1 MPLQFSGGIG
11 ATELSLF
18 LHYSLISEDKACAST
33 VDALCVGGCHSLFCA
48 IHHRTTEDCR
58 WPLQSSGSIG
68 ATALSLFPHYSRI
81 SEDTARTSTDGAL
94 CVGGFQSNTSAKSPL
109 TNRET
114 VSSRLTCPLA
124 LH

>member
-1 MPLQFSGGIG
+1 MRQHCGRPLCWRLPQPLLCHPPPNNRRLPL
-11 ATELSLF
+11 ATPVQWK
-18 LHYSLISEDKACAST
+18 HWRDST
-33 VDALCVGGCHSLFCA
+33 FAVS
-48 IHHRTTEDCR
+48 T
-58 WPLQSSGSIG
+58 LQ
-68 ATALSLFPHYSRI
+68 HRI